1 LGTLKQHLANKTV
14 TAYEPVRRDRVA
26 ERGQMSSIPG
36 YDQARKQD
44 TLTATQ
50 IEYLI
55 DTKIREHE
63 IRVAVI
69 SGLLGF
75 AVLAGMFHAIWLN
88 SVS

>member
-1 LGTLKQHLANKTV
+1 M

-36 YDQARKQD
+36 YDQACKQD
-44 TLTATQ
+44 NLTATQ

-75 AVLAGMFHAIWLN
+75 AVLAGMFHAIRLN
-88 SVS
+88 SLN